1 MRLLEETCLS
11 PEKLELEVTGSVVMP
26 GVDLVMGKVHALEES
41 DIGITIGDSG
51 AAPSSLSYR

>member
-1 MRLLEETCLS
+1 LRLLEETCLS
-11 PEKLELEVTGSVVMP
+11 PEKLELEVTGSVVTP
-26 GVDLVMGKVHALEES
+26 GVDLMGKVHALEES